1 MMAAIGRAMISAVL
15 ADADPRAELVS
26 QLLAGE
32 TAAVRESTGRWH
44 RLELVEDGASGWV
57 HDGYLRLVTEGEAKA
72 WRSRAAWSA
81 GALVQVG
88 GERRWLP
95 LRARAALADG
105 EVEMAGGET
114 GRVID
119 GAVRPLARV
128 HQEARQLPPEEWART
143 RFAGAPYLWGG
154 ITPGGVDCSGLVHTT
169 WLARG
174 IALPRDAARQATV
187 GHPVAAEEMRAG
199 DLLFFHGDHGDGIT
213 HVAIAGPD
221 ATMIHARL
229 GAGGVVTE
237 SWLPGQAA
245 AALMDQLVAIR
256 RIRDLELLRSA

>member
-1 MMAAIGRAMISAVL
+1 MIIPVL
-15 ADADPRAELVS
+15 AAPDPRAEQVS

-32 TAAVRESTGRWH
+32 TGVVLESSGRWR
-44 RLELVEDGASGWV
+44 RLRLVEDGAEGWA
-57 HDGYLRLVTEGEAKA
+57 HQGGLREVPEGEAAA

-88 GERRWLP
+88 TERRWLP

-105 EVEMAGGET
+105 DVELPGGET

-128 HQEARQLPPEEWART
+128 HQEARQQPPEEWARQ

-154 ITPGGVDCSGLVHTT
+154 VTPGGVDCSGLIHTT

-174 IALPRDAARQATV
+174 VALPRDSARQRDAGQAV
-187 GHPVAAEEMRAG
+187 PPDAMRAG
-199 DLLFFHGDHGDGIT
+199 DLLFFHGEDDQSVN

-221 ATMIHARL
+221 ATLLHASL

-237 SWLPGQAA
+237 SWLPGQPAA
-245 AALMDQLVAIR
+245 PLMNRLVAIR
-256 RIRDLELLRSA
+256 RIGDTEPARGA